1 MNTEKALH
9 IVVVYPNEI
18 DVQEMKRIK
27 AAIEKAS
34 EEDLRPVC
42 PTGGAL
48 TCLVNAEFDALY
60 KSIDSARAIGTQVFI
75 GRLSEPCTTI
85 GLQPV
90 LAKIQKH
97 LR

>member
-1 MNTEKALH
+1 MNTVKALH

-18 DVQEMKRIK
+18 DAQEMKRIK
-27 AAIEKAS
+27 SAIEKVS
-34 EEDLRPVC
+34 EEEVRPIC
-42 PTGGAL
+42 ATGGAL
-48 TCLVNAEFDALY
+48 TCLVNAEFEALC
-60 KSIDSARAIGTQVFI
+60 KAIDSARAIGTQAFI

-85 GLQPV
+85 GFQPT